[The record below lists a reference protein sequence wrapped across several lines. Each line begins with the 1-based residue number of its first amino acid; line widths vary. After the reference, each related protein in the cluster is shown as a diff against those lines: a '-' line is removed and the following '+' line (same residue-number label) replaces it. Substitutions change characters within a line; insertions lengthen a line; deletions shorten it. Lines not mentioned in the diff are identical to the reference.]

1 MGYSLYAELKTRVGG
16 GGVRGVGWGG
26 VGSGWVG
33 GKEGWRELGG
43 QGGGQKAETLGS
55 LVVLEALVEEEVGR
69 QVLVLLAGKVGLDH
83 QGLREA
89 QRF

>member
-1 MGYSLYAELKTRVGG
+1 MGF
-16 GGVRGVGWGG
+16 GWGG

-33 GKEGWRELGG
+33 AREGCWEGAGQREGEG
-43 QGGGQKAETLGS
+43 RGGGAEGGDLGS

>member
-1 MGYSLYAELKTRVGG
+1 MRGVGR
-16 GGVRGVGWGG
+16 GGVRVGWCEGGMEGVGRG
-26 VGSGWVG
+26 
-33 GKEGWRELGG
+33 RR
-43 QGGGQKAETLGS
+43 GQKAEALGS
-55 LVVLEALVEEEVGR
+55 LVVLKALVEEEVGR

>member
-1 MGYSLYAELKTRVGG
+1 MGWCEGGVGGRVGG
-16 GGVRGVGWGG
+16 REGGAEGG
-26 VGSGWVG
+26 D
-33 GKEGWRELGG
+33 
-43 QGGGQKAETLGS
+43 LGS

>member
-1 MGYSLYAELKTRVGG
+1 MGP
-16 GGVRGVGWGG
+16 GWLGE
-26 VGSGWVG
+26 
-33 GKEGWRELGG
+33 KEGWREWGKM
-43 QGGGQKAETLGS
+43 GQKAETLGS

-89 QRF
+89 QCF

>member
-1 MGYSLYAELKTRVGG
+1 MGG
-16 GGVRGVGWGG
+16 GGEGG
-26 VGSGWVG
+26 REG
-33 GKEGWRELGG
+33 GAEGGD
-43 QGGGQKAETLGS
+43 LGS

>member
-1 MGYSLYAELKTRVGG
+1 MRGRGVRVGWDRGGLVQGRG
-16 GGVRGVGWGG
+16 GGEGRDRGKG
-26 VGSGWVG
+26 
-33 GKEGWRELGG
+33 R
-43 QGGGQKAETLGS
+43 GGGAEGGDLGS

>member
-1 MGYSLYAELKTRVGG
+1 MGG
-16 GGVRGVGWGG
+16 GGWGGIGVAWCEEGMEEGVG
-26 VGSGWVG
+26 
-33 GKEGWRELGG
+33 EE
-43 QGGGQKAETLGS
+43 GQKAETLGS

-89 QRF
+89 QGF

>member
-1 MGYSLYAELKTRVGG
+1 MW
-16 GGVRGVGWGG
+16 GVGWVGAREGWSGGKRGG
-26 VGSGWVG
+26 VEEGRGRG
-33 GKEGWRELGG
+33 GAEGGD
-43 QGGGQKAETLGS
+43 LGS

-83 QGLREA
+83 QGLRET

>member
-1 MGYSLYAELKTRVGG
+1 ML
-16 GGVRGVGWGG
+16 GG
-26 VGSGWVG
+26 VGLGLVG
-33 GKEGWRELGG
+33 TQERWREWGE
-43 QGGGQKAETLGS
+43 GGQKAETLGS